1 MGEEPLYGK
10 LERHSIFF
18 FPVPPKPQSS
28 PGFNHTLQPHS
39 RPSAHT
45 SGEPRELFGFGEIG
59 EMVAVS
65 QAPSPGEIGEIG
77 EIGESS
83 CQTS

>member
-1 MGEEPLYGK
+1 M
-10 LERHSIFF
+10 
-18 FPVPPKPQSS
+18 S
-28 PGFNHTLQPHS
+28 PRFNQTLQPHS
-39 RPSAHT
+39 RPAAHT
-45 SGEPRELFGFGEIG
+45 RGEPRALSGFGEIG

-77 EIGESS
+77 EIGGNG

>member
-1 MGEEPLYGK
+1 MGGEPLYGK
-10 LERHSIFF
+10 LERHHVFF
-18 FPVPPKPQSS
+18 YPVPPKPQTS

-45 SGEPRELFGFGEIG
+45 TSEHRALFGFGEIG

-77 EIGESS
+77 KIGEIG